1 MTDIE
6 RELRETMRDRASQLV
21 RTPLATRALMRR
33 ARRRRAGTVAVAGA
47 VLMAVTFGGVTL
59 GRSLLVEGTI
69 EPADRPQ
76 PPSTA
81 GPGRVGFIGLPPEGA
96 TPSSPI
102 SSELVLHYFGPDPA
116 GWGKSN
122 AWVYADGRL
131 IVEREANIPEGANA
145 SSTGFLEQRLT
156 SEGVETM
163 RTYVVSHGEPVLGE
177 PPDTMELRVRLGG
190 RVVDLDPARAFDP
203 DRLLEA
209 ESWLPESAW
218 EDKRLRAY
226 VPSEFA
232 VCYDGG
238 RQSIAPRR
246 FVESLPAA
254 AADLLRNKDWVP
266 VMGMST
272 GGVSE
277 VAEYCWVVSTDE
289 AGTIVGALGR
299 AGVLWGGSRSYVL
312 DFVLEVRTSPEADP
326 KEASIGFEPV
336 LPNGDWTCSP
346 CG

>member
-6 RELRETMRDRASQLV
+6 RELRETMRDQASQLA
-21 RTPLATRALMRR
+21 RAPLATRALIRR

-47 VLMAVTFGGVTL
+47 MLTAVTIGGVTL
-59 GRSLLVEGTI
+59 GRSFPVEGTI

-76 PPSTA
+76 TPSTA
-81 GPGRVGFIGLPPEGA
+81 GPARVGFIGLPPGGA

-131 IVEREANIPEGANA
+131 IVEREASIPEGANP

-163 RTYVVSHGEPVLGE
+163 RTYVVSHGEPLPGE
-177 PPDTMELRVRLGG
+177 PSPSGPTLRVRQGG
-190 RVVDLDPARAFDP
+190 RLVSLDPAPGFDP
-203 DRLLEA
+203 ERLVQA
-209 ESWLPESAW
+209 ASWLPESAW

-238 RQSIAPRR
+238 RQPVAPRSI
-246 FVESLPAA
+246 VESLPAA
-254 AADLLRNKDWVP
+254 AADLLLNKDWVS
-266 VMGMST
+266 VMDTST
-272 GGVSE
+272 GRETE
-277 VAEYCWVVSTDE
+277 VAEYCWVVGTDE
-289 AGTIVGALGR
+289 ALTIVGALDG
-299 AGVLWGGSRSYVL
+299 AGAQRGTGAYVL
-312 DFVLEVRTSPEADP
+312 DYVLEDP
-326 KEASIGFEPV
+326 RQARIAFEPV

>member
-1 MTDIE
+1 
-6 RELRETMRDRASQLV
+6 L
-21 RTPLATRALMRR
+21 
-33 ARRRRAGTVAVAGA
+33 
-47 VLMAVTFGGVTL
+47 LMAVTFGGVTL

-76 PPSTA
+76 TPSTA
-81 GPGRVGFIGLPPEGA
+81 GPGRVGFIGLPPGGA

-131 IVEREANIPEGANA
+131 IVEREADIPEGANP

-163 RTYVVSHGEPVLGE
+163 RTYVVSHGEPLLGE
-177 PPDTMELRVRLGG
+177 PADPMLRVRQGG
-190 RVVDLDPARAFDP
+190 RLVDLDPAQGFDP
-203 DRLLEA
+203 ERLLEA

-238 RQSIAPRR
+238 RQPVAPRSIA
-246 FVESLPAA
+246 ESLPAA
-254 AADLLRNKDWVP
+254 AADLLRDKDWVS
-266 VMGMST
+266 VMDTST
-272 GGVSE
+272 GRVSE
-277 VAEYCWVVSTDE
+277 VAAEHCWVVGTDE
-289 AGTIVGALGR
+289 ALTIVGALDR
-299 AGVLWGGSRSYVL
+299 AGAQRGDGTYVL
-312 DFVLEVRTSPEADP
+312 DYVLEVRTSPEAEP
-326 KEASIGFEPV
+326 TEARIGFEPV